1 MSDVK
6 KVHHTNGERSLP
18 VFAELDR
25 KMEAVRQRAFDL
37 FSNRGARPG
46 GDLDDWIA
54 AERELM
60 GWSTAELTDRQ
71 DEFEVDVTLPGFKPD
86 DIELTATPR
95 EIIVHAERMD
105 ERGGA
110 SDRVIW
116 SEFGSNEIY
125 RRFALPADVKADR
138 VTAELKNGVLRVHA
152 PKEEMKNG
160 QRVEITR

>member
-6 KVHHTNGERSLP
+6 IKRHTDGERSLP

-37 FSNRGARPG
+37 FANRGGRPG

-60 GWSTAELTDRQ
+60 GSSTAELTERA
-71 DEFEVDVTLPGFKPD
+71 DEFEVGVTLPGFKAD
-86 DIELTATPR
+86 DIELTATPT
-95 EIIVHAERMD
+95 EIIVHAERKD
-105 ERGGA
+105 QRSGET
-110 SDRVIW
+110 DRVVW
-116 SEFGSNEIY
+116 SEFGSSEVY

-138 VTAELKNGVLRVHA
+138 VTAELKNGMLRVLA
-152 PKEEMKNG
+152 PKKEAGNG
-160 QRVEITR
+160 HTVDVTR